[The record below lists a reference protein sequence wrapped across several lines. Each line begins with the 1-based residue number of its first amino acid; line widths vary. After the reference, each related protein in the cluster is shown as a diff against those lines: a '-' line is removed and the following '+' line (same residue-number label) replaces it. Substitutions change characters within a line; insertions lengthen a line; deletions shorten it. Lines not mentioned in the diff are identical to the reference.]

1 MKERVSM
8 KDLTLYET
16 IHLLAIIRQGENAYG
31 VTIKEEICE
40 MTGRELS
47 YGTLYS
53 YLDQLFKKG
62 LVKKTAGP
70 PTPERRGRRK
80 IFYTLTVE
88 GVKAL
93 QAAHKLQQSIWTQF
107 PEFVFREGR
116 S

>member
-1 MKERVSM
+1 M

-31 VTIKEEICE
+31 MTIKEEINE

-62 LVKKTAGP
+62 LVKKAGGP

-80 IFYTLTVE
+80 IFYNLTAE
-88 GVKAL
+88 GLKAL
-93 QAAHKLQQSIWTQF
+93 HTAYKLQQSIWTGL
-107 PEFVFREGR
+107 PEFVLREG
-116 S
+116 

>member
-1 MKERVSM
+1 M
-8 KDLTLYET
+8 KDLSLYET
-16 IHLLAIIRQGENAYG
+16 IHLLAIIRRGEDAYG
-31 VTIKEEICE
+31 VTIKEEIGE

-62 LVKKTAGP
+62 LVTKTGGN
-70 PTPERRGRRK
+70 PTPERGGRRK
-80 IFYTLTVE
+80 IFYTVTAE

-93 QAAHKLQQSIWTQF
+93 QMAYRLQQSIWTRF
-107 PEFVFREGR
+107 PDLGLGENQ